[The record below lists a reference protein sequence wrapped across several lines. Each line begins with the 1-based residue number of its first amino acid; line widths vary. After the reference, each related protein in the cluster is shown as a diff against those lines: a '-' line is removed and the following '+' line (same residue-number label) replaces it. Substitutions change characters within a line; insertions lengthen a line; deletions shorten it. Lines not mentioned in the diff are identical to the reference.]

1 MLEIISKLLPFF
13 VTFAE
18 DPSGPGIMAK
28 VIGWVAGLGGG
39 IVAIFL
45 VVSLVKD
52 GIGFAKGDGNS
63 SIWKIVGKALFLIL
77 IIGLIYLATNYD
89 SLGKKASS
97 VADKGIN
104 QVESESN
111 TILNGGGTG
120 TGTGTGT
127 GGN

>member
-1 MLEIISKLLPFF
+1 MLIEIISRLIPFGI
-13 VTFAE
+13 VFAA
-18 DPSGPGIMAK
+18 DPSGPGIMQT

-89 SLGKKASS
+89 SLGKKSS
-97 VADKGIN
+97 SIADNAIN

-111 TILNGGGTG
+111 NILKNGGTG
-120 TGTGTGT
+120 TGTGTG
-127 GGN
+127 N

>member
-1 MLEIISKLLPFF
+1 MLEIISMLLPFG
-13 VTFAE
+13 VVFAA
-18 DPSGPGIMAK
+18 DLMVPYIMQT
-28 VIGWVAGLGGG
+28 VISWVAGLGGG

-89 SLGKKASS
+89 DLGKKSS
-97 VADKGIN
+97 SIADNAIN

-111 TILNGGGTG
+111 NILKNGNGTG
-120 TGTGTGT
+120 TGTG
-127 GGN
+127 N

>member
-1 MLEIISKLLPFF
+1 MLEIISMLLPFG
-13 VTFAE
+13 VVFAA
-18 DPSGPGIMAK
+18 DPNGPGIMQT
-28 VIGWVAGLGGG
+28 VISWVAGLGGG

-89 SLGKKASS
+89 DLGKKSS
-97 VADKGIN
+97 SIADNAIN

-111 TILNGGGTG
+111 NILKNGNGTG
-120 TGTGTGT
+120 TGTG
-127 GGN
+127 N